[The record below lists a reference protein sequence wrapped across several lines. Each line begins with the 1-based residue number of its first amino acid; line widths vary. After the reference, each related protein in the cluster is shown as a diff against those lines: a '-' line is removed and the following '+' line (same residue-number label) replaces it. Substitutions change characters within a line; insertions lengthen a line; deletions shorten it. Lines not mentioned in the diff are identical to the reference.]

1 MKEEILVVDDER
13 QLLMAVHETLE
24 RKGYSV
30 TTATNGV
37 EAIKKLRDGHFQLMI
52 SDVRMPHMDG
62 LELLQRARQ
71 LAPQTPV
78 VLLTAY
84 ATVENA
90 VEAMRFGAKDYLLK
104 PFTSSQ
110 LLGAVERYIAK
121 ISESATQSWII
132 STSKIM
138 GDLMARARQAAESDA
153 TILIQAESGT
163 GKELLAHYIHTNS
176 PRNAG
181 PFVAVNCAAMPEML
195 LESELFGHEKGS
207 FSGAVAA
214 KPGKFELAHGGT
226 ILLDEISE
234 MLPMLQAKLLRVLQ
248 EREIDRVGA
257 IRAIPIDVRVI
268 STTNRRLADMLSSG
282 SFRSDLYYR
291 LNVVPLSIPPLR
303 ERKEDIPALVHHFCD
318 KYSRDCRSEFAP
330 ETLEMLGRYDWPGNV
345 RELENVIHRSLV
357 MNRKPVIYPADLF
370 LERDESTGSA
380 VTVRSLHEMEKKM
393 ILSTLEE
400 TGDNRTK
407 AAAIL
412 GVTVRTLRNKLK
424 EYAS

>member
-1 MKEEILVVDDER
+1 
-13 QLLMAVHETLE
+13 
-24 RKGYSV
+24 
-30 TTATNGV
+30 
-37 EAIKKLRDGHFQLMI
+37 MI

-104 PFTSSQ
+104 PFTSIQ
-110 LLGAVERYIAK
+110 LIGAVERHVAK
-121 ISESATQSWII
+121 IQEHSAQSSII
-132 STSKIM
+132 GSCKQMS
-138 GDLMARARQAAESDA
+138 DLMARARQAAESDA

-163 GKELLAHYIHTNS
+163 GKELLARYIHTNS
-176 PRNAG
+176 PRSAG
-181 PFVAVNCAAMPEML
+181 PFVAVNCAAMPETL
-195 LESELFGHEKGS
+195 LESELFGHEKGA

-214 KPGKFELAHGGT
+214 KPGKFELANGGT

-234 MLPMLQAKLLRVLQ
+234 MLPLLQAKLLRVLQ

-257 IRAIPIDVRVI
+257 VRAIPIDVRVI
-268 STTNRRLADMLSSG
+268 STTNRRLADMLNSG

-303 ERKEDIPALVHHFCD
+303 ERKEDIPVLVQHFCD
-318 KYSRDCRSEFAP
+318 KYSRDLKCEFAP
-330 ETLEMLGRYDWPGNV
+330 ETLELLGRYDWPGNI
-345 RELENVIHRSLV
+345 RELENVIHRTLV
-357 MNRKPVIYPADLF
+357 MNRKEVIHPVDLF
-370 LERDESTGSA
+370 LEREGGHGNGATI
-380 VTVRSLHEMEKKM
+380 RSLHEMEKKM

-412 GVTVRTLRNKLK
+412 GVSVRTLRNKLK
-424 EYAS
+424 EYAGE

>member
-37 EAIKKLRDGHFQLMI
+37 EAIRKLRDGHFQLMI

-121 ISESATQSWII
+121 ISEGATQSLII
-132 STSKIM
+132 GTSKIM

-153 TILIQAESGT
+153 TILILAESGT
-163 GKELLAHYIHTNS
+163 GIVLLAHYIHSNS
-176 PRNAG
+176 PRIAG

-257 IRAIPIDVRVI
+257 IRAMPIDVRVI

-330 ETLEMLGRYDWPGNV
+330 ETLELLGRYDWPGNV